1 MDSPDNSNNVITE
14 EWADTKE
21 VLTVWQRVDPVFV
34 QAHGD
39 GVHLSLARRLLQ
51 FSPLLGQSALHHGG
65 LRQRAVWVLQPH
77 KHTGQQ
83 VVVCYWLFIDMKNVC
98 LKVQC
103 VKHLTACLVFRS
115 PSKMG
120 ILCIFLHTTCII
132 LHTGPLTGE
141 LLCHCNLIFFKS

>member
-1 MDSPDNSNNVITE
+1 MDLPDNSNNVITE

-65 LRQRAVWVLQPH
+65 LRQRAVGVL
-77 KHTGQQ
+77 
-83 VVVCYWLFIDMKNVC
+83 
-98 LKVQC
+98 
-103 VKHLTACLVFRS
+103 
-115 PSKMG
+115 
-120 ILCIFLHTTCII
+120 
-132 LHTGPLTGE
+132 
-141 LLCHCNLIFFKS
+141 